1 MLDDGAGAGHRNDH
15 HRTSAKTA
23 RHVGMPIRIAAAGL
37 VVVLLVL
44 TVFSVT
50 VAVTNARAAERAER
64 SAVASEAFGAALE
77 SLLMQEAAAAEVVV
91 AQDDEESRGE
101 YAVAESSTRRALDA
115 LYRSAESDQFPPIE
129 VLLRLHT
136 GYGRAVQRLFVVAAR
151 SPSMGSS
158 FEVPEDALVDS
169 YFDRLSAAL
178 RAEGRERSQDAQEA
192 VSTIGRAQQF
202 LLVVTPL
209 SFGVGMALLLVL
221 VVVLGRSRREVLVQA
236 ADNRHQSLHDA
247 LTGLP
252 NRVLLRQRCE
262 AALDQAART
271 GTPMALLLIDLD
283 RFKEIN
289 DTLGHHHGDL
299 VLRELAP
306 ILLRSVRST
315 DTVSRLGGDEF
326 AIVLSQVDG
335 VTGALEVAR
344 KVRSALGHSINVGG
358 IALDVDASVGVVLS
372 GEHGDDV
379 ETLLQHV
386 DIAMYRAKG
395 RNLGVCLYEATLNE
409 HSLEQLGLLGEL
421 RRALDNDE
429 LVLLFQPQ
437 ISLAGRDFW
446 GAEALLRWNHPD
458 RGLLGAGAFIPAAE
472 HTALIRPLT
481 QWVLN
486 AALAECHRWREQ
498 GKTLRLAVNV
508 SARNL
513 LDADFADNVMGL
525 LETWQLPASCVLLEV
540 TESAIIL
547 EPERAVAV
555 LSRFAEVGIELAI
568 DDFGAGY
575 TSLAQLRTLPIQEIK
590 IDQALVAEI
599 AVSVNDALI
608 VRAVIDLA
616 QGLGLRTVAEGVE
629 DEATLEVLRMM
640 GCDIAQGFHI
650 ARPMPAADLIRWAPK
665 RDALGSASATTLA
678 LPTAP
683 LPG

>member
-1 MLDDGAGAGHRNDH
+1 
-15 HRTSAKTA
+15 
-23 RHVGMPIRIAAAGL
+23 
-37 VVVLLVL
+37 
-44 TVFSVT
+44 
-50 VAVTNARAAERAER
+50 
-64 SAVASEAFGAALE
+64 
-77 SLLMQEAAAAEVVV
+77 
-91 AQDDEESRGE
+91 
-101 YAVAESSTRRALDA
+101 
-115 LYRSAESDQFPPIE
+115 
-129 VLLRLHT
+129 
-136 GYGRAVQRLFVVAAR
+136 
-151 SPSMGSS
+151 
-158 FEVPEDALVDS
+158 
-169 YFDRLSAAL
+169 
-178 RAEGRERSQDAQEA
+178 
-192 VSTIGRAQQF
+192 
-202 LLVVTPL
+202 
-209 SFGVGMALLLVL
+209 
-221 VVVLGRSRREVLVQA
+221 
-236 ADNRHQSLHDA
+236 
-247 LTGLP
+247 
-252 NRVLLRQRCE
+252 
-262 AALDQAART
+262 
-271 GTPMALLLIDLD
+271 
-283 RFKEIN
+283 
-289 DTLGHHHGDL
+289 
-299 VLRELAP
+299 
-306 ILLRSVRST
+306 
-315 DTVSRLGGDEF
+315 
-326 AIVLSQVDG
+326 